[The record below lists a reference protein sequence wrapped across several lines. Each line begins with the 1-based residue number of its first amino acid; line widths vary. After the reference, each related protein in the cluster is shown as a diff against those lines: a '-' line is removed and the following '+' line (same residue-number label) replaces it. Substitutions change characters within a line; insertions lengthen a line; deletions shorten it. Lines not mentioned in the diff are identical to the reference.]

1 VGETP
6 APARR
11 GLILLAFLAA
21 LALLWQAVYSAGFL
35 PGYSLPSPGQT
46 AARLV
51 ELARDGSLWPS
62 VEASVVR
69 MVLGFILSAALGLA
83 LGVAMGVS
91 PLADSC
97 LRSLFL
103 GVQTLPSAA
112 WVPIALLLF
121 GLGDAAIYFVIVMSS
136 MAAMA
141 IATADGIATIP
152 PNYVRAARSLGTSG
166 LALSTRVALPAAL
179 PHVVTGVK
187 LGWTLGWHGV
197 VSAEL
202 IKSSIGLGFLLH
214 AGRELNDAAQ
224 VVGIMLVTIAIGLLL
239 DRLLFSVV
247 ERRIRVRWGFA
258 PDSAR
263 G

>member
-1 VGETP
+1 VAERPTT
-6 APARR
+6 ARPN
-11 GLILLAFLAA
+11 LAMFAFLAA
-21 LALLWQAVYSAGFL
+21 LLLLWQIVWSLGVL
-35 PGYSLPSPGQT
+35 PSYSLPSPAQT
-46 AARLV
+46 AVRLV
-51 ELARDGSLWPS
+51 QLARDGSLLPS

-69 MVLGFILSAALGLA
+69 MLLGFMLSAAIGLTI
-83 LGVAMGVS
+83 GVAMGVS
-91 PLADSC
+91 AAVNSG

-141 IATADGIATIP
+141 IATADGIANIP
-152 PNYVRAARSLGTSG
+152 PHYIRAARSLGTSG

-179 PHVVTGVK
+179 PSVVTGIK

-202 IKSSIGLGFLLH
+202 IKSSIGLGFLLG

-239 DRLLFSVV
+239 DRLLFAFV
-247 ERRIRVRWGFA
+247 ERRIRIRWGLA
-258 PDSAR
+258 PDAGR
-263 G
+263 A